1 MEAQK
6 NRVGRPL
13 KFRSLKELQAKI
25 DAYFADTPEDRW
37 TITGLALALDTSR
50 NVLCDYQGKKQYSN
64 AIARAKLMIENGYEI
79 DLKQFGRSGTQFALK
94 NFGWK
99 DRQEN
104 DVRLSGD
111 ADFLSALRE
120 SGRMRG

>member
-1 MEAQK
+1 MKEK

-13 KFRSLKELQAKI
+13 KFRSLKELQSKI
-25 DAYFADTPEDRW
+25 DAYFAETPEDRW

-50 NVLCDYQGKKQYSN
+50 NVLCDYQGKEQYSN

-79 DLKQFGRSGTQFALK
+79 DLKQFGRGGTQFALK
-94 NFGWK
+94 NFGWT